1 MSVLT
6 TTNQRLKNMPIA
18 WEKVAPVGL
27 SIVIIIAV
35 ALLREKSPAFSA
47 IAATMPINIPL
58 GMFIVWAS
66 AIEKTNTMQNFTQN
80 VFINMWPTMVFSLL
94 VLVAAR
100 WGWGLVPSIIFGYI
114 GWGVSFLVVTY
125 FRGGLGA

>member
-1 MSVLT
+1 
-6 TTNQRLKNMPIA
+6 MPIA
-18 WEKVAPVGL
+18 WEKIAPVAL
-27 SIVIIIAV
+27 SIAIIIAV
-35 ALLREKSPAFSA
+35 AVLREKSPAFSA

-66 AIEKTNTMQNFTQN
+66 SAEKTNTMQNFTNN

-100 WGWGLVPSIIFGYI
+100 WGWGLVPSIVFGYI
-114 GWGVSFLVVTY
+114 GWGISFLVVTF
-125 FRGGLGA
+125 FRGGLGG